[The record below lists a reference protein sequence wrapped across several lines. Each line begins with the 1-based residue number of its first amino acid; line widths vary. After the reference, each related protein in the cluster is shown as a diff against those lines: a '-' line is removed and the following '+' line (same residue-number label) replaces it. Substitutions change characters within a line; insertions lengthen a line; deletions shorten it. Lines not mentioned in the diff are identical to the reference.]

1 MRISGW
7 ETRGKRLLKKELCAD
22 PGRRRAE
29 LRLIRGG
36 QCGFLM
42 PRQGE
47 KERRRF
53 EKKKRRFQQKE
64 KREKTDY
71 SDEYAKRCIN

>member
-1 MRISGW
+1 MQ
-7 ETRGKRLLKKELCAD
+7 TRGSGSVSGGEVK
-22 PGRRRAE
+22 
-29 LRLIRGG
+29 GG
-36 QCGFLM
+36 QRGILM
-42 PRQGE
+42 PREGE